1 MFTNVEDA
9 QTITST
15 MKSLMEVPFFQM
27 SQVSKNP
34 EWKSIIDAWFRK
46 FRVSINLNNFLIIL
60 IRLVY

>member
-1 MFTNVEDA
+1 
-9 QTITST
+9 

-27 SQVSKNP
+27 SQVSKNL
-34 EWKSIIDAWFRK
+34 EWKPIIDAWFRK